1 MIGDE
6 LTAVSIDKASSQS
19 PEGKLDA
26 AFRPEDVY
34 AILSARRWRILAL
47 AATVSVLTPVTDTI
61 ILPALIALRGDLADS
76 TDDSDAALVSVY
88 MAAVG
93 VSSLFWGPLSDN
105 FGRRRPLGGCLICF
119 FGVTL
124 ACLWSPSAA
133 ALLCARA
140 AQGLIVSGTI
150 AITQGIVADTFPPG
164 ERGTATGL
172 YFVPLLIGPIIS
184 PVIGGALTDAFGWRS
199 IFAFL
204 AATAPLLL
212 ICVYFLPETLHRLCI
227 SALVAAPPCAMP
239 WAPLYH
245 LVDKELA
252 PLILLGAVNF
262 SVMFVTLTM
271 LPGILSSAPHYLSP
285 AGVGAA
291 YLPIGFAMM
300 AGSVLGGRW
309 SDAAAGRTPSE
320 PTARLSPA
328 LKGAALLAPGA
339 VAFGF
344 AARHGNLP
352 GLLVAHIVVGLGQ
365 STFQPG
371 LFSFLSAARQE
382 QSASVLAVAMA
393 LAFALAAAAI
403 SSAPPISNGVR
414 IDGLFL
420 ILAACQFLAGGGA
433 VALLWARGKC
443 GARGVEV
450 KT

>member
-1 MIGDE
+1 MID
-6 LTAVSIDKASSQS
+6 ASLRPEVKVDSTFAS
-19 PEGKLDA
+19 PIPPA
-26 AFRPEDVY
+26 AIRPEDVY
-34 AILSARRWRILAL
+34 AILSAHRWRTLSL

-61 ILPALIALRGDLADS
+61 ILPALIALRGDLVDS

-93 VSSLFWGPLSDN
+93 FSNLFWGPLSDN
-105 FGRRRPLGGCLICF
+105 FGRRRPLGCCLVCF
-119 FGVTL
+119 FVVTL
-124 ACLWSPSAA
+124 ACYWAPSAA

-150 AITQGIVADTFPPG
+150 AITQGIVADTFPPE

-172 YFVPLLIGPIIS
+172 YFVPLLVGPIVS
-184 PVIGGALTDAFGWRS
+184 PVIGGALTSAFGWRS

-204 AATAPLLL
+204 SAAAPLLL
-212 ICVYFLPETLHRLCI
+212 VCVYFLPETLHRLCLGQ
-227 SALVAAPPCAMP
+227 AMARAAPPCAMP

-262 SVMFVTLTM
+262 AVMFVTLTM
-271 LPGILSSAPHYLSP
+271 LPHILASAPHFLSP

-344 AARHGNLP
+344 AARYGNLP
-352 GLLVAHIVVGLGQ
+352 GLLIAHIVVGLGQ
-365 STFQPG
+365 SSFQPG

-403 SSAPPISNGVR
+403 SAAPPISSGTR

-420 ILAACQFLAGGGA
+420 ILAACQLMAGAGA
-433 VALLWARGKC
+433 VAQLWARGKY
-443 GARGVEV
+443 GAAREVEG
-450 KT
+450 K